1 MKTLRILT
9 VDDEV
14 LALKRLKLLL
24 ETIPYAEQVGE
35 AGGCAE
41 ALAKIERTAPD
52 VVLLDIRMRDGS
64 GFDVAEALSQR
75 PSPPAIVFVTAFD
88 RFAVRAFETSA
99 SDYVL
104 KPVERDR
111 LVQALARRAS
121 GGRAPMPSSASPS
134 SRRSSAIC
142 ARPPRRRMRPRYESE
157 FWLRNGSGFVRIV
170 VDTIDWVSS
179 EDEYV
184 RLHTPAGSHLM
195 RGSIRQLEA
204 RLDPERFVRVHRKWL
219 VRKAAI
225 AELRSPRMGR
235 PVVVLQGGQKLP
247 TGRVYARGLRETI
260 SQPGMRARH
269 NRPAHSGFH
278 AIPAE
283 WHMRQSCS

>member
-1 MKTLRILT
+1 MKPLRILT

-24 ETIPYAEQVGE
+24 ETIAYADQVGE
-35 AGGCAE
+35 AGGCGE
-41 ALAKIERTAPD
+41 ALAKTEALRPD
-52 VVLLDIRMRDGS
+52 VVLLDIKMRDGS
-64 GFDVAEALSQR
+64 GFDVAEALSNR

-111 LVQALARRAS
+111 LALALDKARERRAS
-121 GGRAPMPSSASPS
+121 ADAGQRIAELQEIVRNLRATAEAEGS
-134 SRRSSAIC
+134 
-142 ARPPRRRMRPRYESE
+142 PRYESE
-157 FWLRNGSGFVRIV
+157 FWLRNGNGFVRIAV
-170 VDTIDWVSS
+170 ESIDWVSS

-204 RLDPERFVRVHRKWL
+204 RLDPSRFLRIHRRWL
-219 VRKAAI
+219 VRRAAI
-225 AELRSPRMGR
+225 AEWRAPRVGR
-235 PVVVLQGGQKLP
+235 PVVVLQDGQRLP
-247 TGRVYARGLRETI
+247 TGRVYARQLREVI
-260 SQPGMRARH
+260 AAERPG
-269 NRPAHSGFH
+269 
-278 AIPAE
+278 
-283 WHMRQSCS
+283 

>member
-1 MKTLRILT
+1 MRRATK
-9 VDDEV
+9 
-14 LALKRLKLLL
+14 ASS
-24 ETIPYAEQVGE
+24 
-35 AGGCAE
+35 GCA
-41 ALAKIERTAPD
+41 TA
-52 VVLLDIRMRDGS
+52 
-64 GFDVAEALSQR
+64 A
-75 PSPPAIVFVTAFD
+75 
-88 RFAVRAFETSA
+88 A
-99 SDYVL
+99 S
-104 KPVERDR
+104 
-111 LVQALARRAS
+111 S
-121 GGRAPMPSSASPS
+121 
-134 SRRSSAIC
+134 
-142 ARPPRRRMRPRYESE
+142 ESC
-157 FWLRNGSGFVRIV
+157 

-260 SQPGMRARH
+260 SQPR
-269 NRPAHSGFH
+269 
-278 AIPAE
+278 
-283 WHMRQSCS
+283 

>member
-9 VDDEV
+9 VDDEM

-111 LVQALARRAS
+111 LVQALGKARERRAGADS
-121 GGRAPMPSSASPS
+121 AQRIAELQEIVRNLRATAEAEDS
-134 SRRSSAIC
+134 
-142 ARPPRRRMRPRYESE
+142 PRYESE

-260 SQPGMRARH
+260 SQPG
-269 NRPAHSGFH
+269 
-278 AIPAE
+278 
-283 WHMRQSCS
+283 